1 MKENANRARVYLA
14 TLLMIAGL
22 ILVASVTGSAQN
34 LHLHTDVVRGY
45 GTDVYHMAFVGREW
59 EVLAVSG
66 DGSTDIDLYVYD
78 ENDILVAKDDD
89 SSDECRVRFIPRWTG
104 NFTVLV
110 VNRGRYANKYTLGSN

>member
-22 ILVASVTGSAQN
+22 ILMTSVTSFAQN
-34 LHLHTDVVRGY
+34 VHLHSDVVRGLS
-45 GTDVYHMAFVGREW
+45 TDVYHMTFVGGEW
-59 EVLAVSG
+59 ELLAVSG

-78 ENDILVAKDDD
+78 ENNNLVAKDDD
-89 SSDECRVRFIPRWTG
+89 NTDECRVRFIPRWTG